1 MGKKNKSGADIIG
14 KIPKG
19 VWLLISFVVAI
30 LVWTLLSV
38 TPQTARCF
46 PNAIKVLES
55 IGLMVEREVLL
66 QDIASSLIFRIL
78 GIRTGLRYIC
88 SGSLFNGMVSS
99 GKIYP

>member
-38 TPQTARCF
+38 TPRQLDAFQMPSRF
-46 PNAIKVLES
+46 WS
-55 IGLMVEREVLL
+55 LL
-66 QDIASSLIFRIL
+66 DLWWKEKFCCRIL
-78 GIRTGLRYIC
+78 QA
-88 SGSLFNGMVSS
+88 V
-99 GKIYP
+99 